1 MRHCVTVNTYGISTV
16 TGRDSPG
23 RAGAKRKCGT
33 DRRAAAASPG
43 VVALTNCTEAE
54 SGTPALSTATRTTT
68 FPSTPLRR
76 RSPGYRGNTQRTTG
90 GIGATFP
97 AAQAAVTE
105 HAAAL
110 ATI

>member
-1 MRHCVTVNTYGISTV
+1 MRHRVTVNTYGISTV
-16 TGRDSPG
+16 TGRDSPV
-23 RAGAKRKCGT
+23 RAGAKR
-33 DRRAAAASPG
+33 RAAVASPG

-76 RSPGYRGNTQRTTG
+76 RSPGYRGTTQRTTG
-90 GIGATFP
+90 GIGATLP
-97 AAQAAVTE
+97 ATQAAVTG